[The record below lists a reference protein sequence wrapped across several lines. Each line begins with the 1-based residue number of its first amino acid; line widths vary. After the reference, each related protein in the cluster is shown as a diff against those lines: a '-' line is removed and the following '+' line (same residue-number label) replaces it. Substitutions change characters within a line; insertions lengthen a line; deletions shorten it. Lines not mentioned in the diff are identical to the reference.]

1 MRARRAKL
9 NGATSTADDKV
20 SDRIVQKSEDKVT
33 SKPAAIVCEIIPRPS
48 LGPDEL
54 KALAEAIETWHQ
66 ALSGWEWDSGI
77 LIYLHDIDLKDL
89 RRGELPLPAGLR
101 VVSNLRR
108 AQELLG
114 TNISL
119 PTMRDATTT
128 LGTKRS
134 VCLLGQPGEYYSEEA
149 LFSSLRHFI
158 PAELVADVRIGATS
172 WNT

>member
-1 MRARRAKL
+1 M
-9 NGATSTADDKV
+9 S
-20 SDRIVQKSEDKVT
+20 

-48 LGPDEL
+48 CRPDEL
-54 KALAEAIETWHQ
+54 KTLAQAIQTWHH

-77 LIYLHDIDLKDL
+77 RFYLHDIDLKDL
-89 RRGELPLPAGLR
+89 RRGELPLPTGLR
-101 VVSNLRR
+101 VVSNLRH

-119 PTMRDATTT
+119 PTMHEATTT
-128 LGTKRS
+128 FGTKRS

-158 PAELVADVRIGATS
+158 PANLVDDVRIGATS
-172 WNT
+172 WKNRP